1 MINTEIARLL
11 HGIVDFTVQ
20 MEKDEELNTTEIY
33 LDYGDSRRILETA
46 SGMEKMLSSL
56 AIRVALLN
64 ASSLPRPDFII
75 IDEGF
80 GVLDEEGIV
89 ASNRFLVT
97 LKSWFKHVIVITHV
111 DAVKEIADQVIEITR
126 RGKDSFV
133 EFN

>member
-1 MINTEIARLL
+1 MLMLACSKKGIPSQVIQSQLPMINTEIARLL

-97 LKSWFKHVIVITHV
+97 LKI
-111 DAVKEIADQVIEITR
+111 
-126 RGKDSFV
+126 
-133 EFN
+133 